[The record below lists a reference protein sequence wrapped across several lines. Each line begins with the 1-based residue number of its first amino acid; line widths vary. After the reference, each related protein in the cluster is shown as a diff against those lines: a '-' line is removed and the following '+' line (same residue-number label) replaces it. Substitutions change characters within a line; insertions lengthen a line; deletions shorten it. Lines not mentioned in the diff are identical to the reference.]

1 MFAAEIKQLTGIDPL
16 KNPCMLHYCKN
27 FEAYNYKKDSA
38 GHGTGAAGHEVIKLI
53 ENVAQM
59 LQQSKFDK
67 YIQGNFSA
75 LWDIYIADNEIDCE
89 PIRKPFGS
97 RKIINLVNANTATRD
112 PISIL
117 ITVQNNVFYLNIK
130 FF

>member
-1 MFAAEIKQLTGIDPL
+1 MFASDIKQLTGIDPL
-16 KNPCMLHYCKN
+16 KNPCMLHFCKN
-27 FEAYNYKKDSA
+27 FETYNYRKDST

-53 ENVAQM
+53 DNVAQM

-67 YIQGNFSA
+67 YVQGNFSA

-97 RKIINLVNANTATRD
+97 RKITNIVIGHTATRG
-112 PISIL
+112 PEYIIFLIS
-117 ITVQNNVFYLNIK
+117 
-130 FF
+130 